1 MPRSL
6 RPQFSVTPEEQGK
19 LNKILKKFE
28 AKEVKELTGSPQDL
42 MYALKLIEHY
52 KNIEETGGHL
62 VKLFQPET
70 PLSIEHYPAHKA
82 FFDATAEYQQVLF
95 RASNQTGKTT
105 SGAYAISCW
114 STGDYPDWWQGRV
127 FDKAPVVWACG
138 DTNDTVREILQ
149 SKFLGTPKGT
159 GLIAEKNIYDIV
171 IRPNTGGTVDSIWV
185 RHANSKLSQIKFK
198 TYQSGP
204 ESFYGKPVDIVWL
217 DEEPAG
223 KDAPLI
229 WNQAY
234 IRLTTTNGTF
244 IVTFTPL
251 LGWTAL
257 LKDFTEKAVDVT
269 PKKKELY
276 EHD

>member
-82 FFDATAEYQQVLF
+82 FFDATSEYQQVLF

-114 STGDYPDWWQGRV
+114 ATGNYPDWWQGRV
-127 FDKAPVVWACG
+127 FDKAPCSVGLWRHKRYRKG
-138 DTNDTVREILQ
+138 NPTKQIPRNPKRHGPHRREKHL
-149 SKFLGTPKGT
+149 
-159 GLIAEKNIYDIV
+159 
-171 IRPNTGGTVDSIWV
+171 
-185 RHANSKLSQIKFK
+185 RH
-198 TYQSGP
+198 
-204 ESFYGKPVDIVWL
+204 
-217 DEEPAG
+217 
-223 KDAPLI
+223 
-229 WNQAY
+229 
-234 IRLTTTNGTF
+234 
-244 IVTFTPL
+244 
-251 LGWTAL
+251 
-257 LKDFTEKAVDVT
+257 
-269 PKKKELY
+269 
-276 EHD
+276 